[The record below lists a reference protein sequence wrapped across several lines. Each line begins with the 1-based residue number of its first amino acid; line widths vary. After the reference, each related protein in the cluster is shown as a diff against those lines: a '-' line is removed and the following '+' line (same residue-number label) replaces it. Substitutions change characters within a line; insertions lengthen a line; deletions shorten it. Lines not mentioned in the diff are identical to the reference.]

1 MFTVEMDHDEILI
14 VILDER
20 GVHQDVEVFLY
31 EDIVYIRQWNEEIDR
46 YKTIQMSVDMFESFQ
61 TALKSPE
68 GAFIVRKQNE
78 D

>member
-1 MFTVEMDHDEILI
+1 MFTVEMDHDEIAI
-14 VILDER
+14 VILDDR

-46 YKTIQMSVDMFESFQ
+46 YKTIQMSVEMFESFQ
-61 TALKSPE
+61 AALNSPE
-68 GAFIVRKQNE
+68 GAFIIRKQNE